1 MPIPAAEKA
10 PVVEQYQTH
19 DKDTG
24 SADVQVA
31 LLTQRILHLTE
42 HLREHKHDN
51 HTRRGLLKMVGQR
64 RRLLRYLQKNDI
76 ERYRSLIQSL
86 GLRR

>member
-10 PVVEQYQTH
+10 PVVEQYQKH
-19 DKDTG
+19 EKDTG